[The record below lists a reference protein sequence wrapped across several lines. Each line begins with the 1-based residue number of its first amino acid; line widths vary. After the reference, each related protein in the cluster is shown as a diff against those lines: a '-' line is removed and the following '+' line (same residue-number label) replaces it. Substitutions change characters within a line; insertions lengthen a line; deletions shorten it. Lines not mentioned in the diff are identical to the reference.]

1 MAPIRSVV
9 FDLFDTLV
17 DLRYEDLPPQEHEGR
32 RVPPT
37 TGELHAAVCQ
47 RAEVD
52 FAAFVDALLAVDRE
66 LRDSRYAEGRELP
79 TEERFAALV
88 ARLGL
93 DDDELPAI
101 LTAVHMGVL
110 RSTVV
115 VPEHHADL
123 LASLSRRVR
132 LGVCSNFSHSE
143 TAFGI
148 LEAAGMRGYLE
159 AVVISEAVGFRKPR
173 SEIFEAVLQAL
184 EVAPQETL
192 HVGDNL
198 QADVAGACRMG
209 IHTAWVTR
217 RVDDPQRRLKENTG
231 PPPDVTIH
239 DLAEIPALL
248 SRGEMKS

>member
-1 MAPIRSVV
+1 MGPIRAVV

-17 DLRYEDLPPQEHEGR
+17 DLRYEDLPLQEHEGR

-37 TGELHAAVCQ
+37 TAELHAALTQ
-47 RAEVD
+47 RAEVGFD
-52 FAAFVDALLAVDRE
+52 AFVAALLAVDRE
-66 LRDSRYAEGRELP
+66 LRDARYAEGLELP

-110 RSTVV
+110 RSTVT

-123 LASLSRRVR
+123 LASLGRRVR
-132 LGVCSNFSHSE
+132 LGLCSNFSHSE
-143 TAFGI
+143 TASGI
-148 LEAAGMRGYLE
+148 LEAAGLHGYLD
-159 AVVISEAVGFRKPR
+159 AVVISHTVGFRKPR
-173 SEIFEAVLQAL
+173 SEIFEAVLHEL
-184 EVAPQETL
+184 DVAPEETL

-198 QADVAGACRMG
+198 HADVAGADALG
-209 IHTAWVTR
+209 IRTAWVTR
-217 RVDDPQRRLKENTG
+217 RVDDPEQRLQDYTG
-231 PPPDVTIH
+231 PPPDVTIR

-248 SRGEMKS
+248 SKGEMSA